1 MENQNLWNKV
11 MQHPDVIIYELKTSG
26 INARIECRKE
36 EAMWHIFKTYYY
48 KDINYTE
55 EFSAYNEEELDM
67 LLKQLMKEPLLT
79 LEEIKEKKMNL
90 LRYPKVLVKRAY
102 KEDNIEKWLFSID
115 DDGYF
120 NFFIIRDYDEFE
132 IDIVMNE
139 KYAPYESKI
148 IETIN
153 NILSLNNIDADVKEN
168 IYYFRKKSQREI
180 RQNYAQY
187 LFNIGE

>member
-1 MENQNLWNKV
+1 